1 MTTLIVGMNPN
12 DTAPPASYHEY
23 AQSEPDGSTQH
34 IADYSIGVRI
44 HAIFGGIGA
53 FAVKFRWAV
62 IAAWIVGAIAAAGFL
77 PSLSSVTQGNNS
89 AFLPASAPSN
99 HAADLAAPFG
109 ATNLIP
115 VPVVAAVSAGTLT
128 TADQVWL
135 TQLQAD
141 LGRVKTVVKVQDLG
155 RSSDGAAEQ
164 LQVLSNVS
172 GADQTGQTDLV
183 NDLRATIVRAGVPAG
198 MQVHLAGSLAITVDQ
213 QNQSGNTGNEVQ
225 GVSIIFILLLLL
237 FIFRSV
243 LAPFITLIPAV
254 FAVTIS
260 GPLVA
265 EAAHAG
271 LKVSFLAQILLIVL
285 ILGAGTDYGLF
296 LVFRV
301 REEMREGA
309 DPHQA
314 VRSAVTRVG
323 ETISFSA
330 FTVIA
335 GLLSLLAAT
344 FQIYSQLGIPLA
356 IGIGTMLL
364 AGLTLLPALLAVF
377 GRAAFWPSK
386 TKAGTG
392 KAGLWGRVAARI
404 VRRPAIPLA
413 IGVVAFGA
421 LAIAVPSFKPGGF
434 GGTITAPAGT
444 DSAAGQAL
452 LTKHFPASS
461 ANPTNLIYK
470 LSQPLWDDPAP
481 IAAATGQLRTSG
493 LFTGVTG
500 PLNPVGVQL
509 TASQY
514 SSLHSQL
521 GDASTLRALPSASS
535 TVPLAEYEAYRATAQ
550 YVSPDGKTIQFETGL
565 VAGDPSTT
573 AAMNAVPA
581 VRTEAAAAAKTL
593 GATDWG
599 VGGEA
604 PAFYDISQISDSD
617 LVHVVPIAIVII
629 GLLLILVMR
638 SLVAP
643 LYLIASVA
651 LSYFAAL
658 GLSVILFIKIGGN
671 TGLSF
676 ILPFL
681 MFVFLLALG
690 EDYNI
695 LVMTRIREEA
705 QHLPLKHAV
714 VKALGATGTTVTSA
728 GLVLAGTFAVFA
740 LVGSRGSGGSQFRDI
755 GIGIAL
761 GVLMDTFIVRTVLV
775 PCTVLLFGRWNW
787 WPSKLSRTVI
797 TPESGGERDA
807 EPAGVS

>member
-1 MTTLIVGMNPN
+1 VHI
-12 DTAPPASYHEY
+12 DTVFKTI
-23 AQSEPDGSTQH
+23 GSL
-34 IADYSIGVRI
+34 AVR
-44 HAIFGGIGA
+44 
-53 FAVKFRWAV
+53 FRWLV
-62 IAAWIVGAIAAAGFL
+62 LIAWIAGAVAAGSLL
-77 PSLSSVTQGNNS
+77 PSLNSVTQNNNTK
-89 AFLPASAPSN
+89 FLPASAPSER
-99 HAADLAAPFG
+99 AAELAAPFG
-109 ATNLIP
+109 TASLQPIP
-115 VPVVAAVSAGTLT
+115 VIAAQPSAPLSP
-128 TADQVWL
+128 AEL
-135 TQLQAD
+135 NAIAALPA
-141 LGRVKTVVKVQDLG
+141 RMKTVSGVAKVQDAG
-155 RSSDGAAEQ
+155 VSADGHAVQ
-164 LQVLSNVS
+164 LVVLAQQGGGN
-172 GADQTGQTDLV
+172 ANYATDLI
-183 NDLRATIVRAGVPAG
+183 DGLRAQIVQAHLPAGVQAHVTG
-198 MQVHLAGSLAITVDQ
+198 DVAAQVDQ
-213 QNQSGNTGNEVQ
+213 QKASGNTGNKIQ
-225 GVSIIFILLLLL
+225 ALSLL
-237 FIFRSV
+237 FILVLLVLIFRSFT
-243 LAPFITLIPAV
+243 LALVTVIPPLLS
-254 FAVTIS
+254 FTIA

-265 EAAHAG
+265 EAAQHG
-271 LKVSFLAQILLIVL
+271 LQVSPIAEFLMIVL
-285 ILGAGTDYGLF
+285 VLGAGTDYGLF

-514 SSLHSQL
+514 SSLHSEL
-521 GDASTLRALPSASS
+521 GDASTLRALPPASS

-705 QHLPLKHAV
+705 QHLPLKDAV